1 VTCGTN
7 GRFPDSGAGG
17 DVPRPGVCRLV
28 LFGAILLSQAA
39 MPIVLLLNGV
49 SSRWPVNKGV
59 GALWAFWITLWA
71 VFSVWVSLDADS
83 LCRIVEPRSDPLG
96 AKTLGLSLLGIAN
109 VVSVLLFLISSRG
122 A

>member
-1 VTCGTN
+1 MTCGTN
-7 GRFPDSGAGG
+7 RRFHDSGAGG
-17 DVPRPGVCRLV
+17 GVPQPGVCRLV
-28 LFGAILLSQAA
+28 LFGAILLSQAV

-49 SSRWPVNKGV
+49 PSRWPANKGV

-83 LCRIVEPRSDPLG
+83 LCRLVEPRSDPLG
-96 AKTLGLSLLGIAN
+96 AKALGVSLLGIAN